1 MKREPFQ
8 GAGAE
13 IVVRDLPIQRHDRR
27 ATGMS
32 DALRA
37 SLAAA
42 SASIFFG
49 ASVVVT
55 RFVVDAID
63 PILLAFIRFLI
74 ASLCLVP
81 MLHLGSLGRFGAR
94 DVVAISGLGIV
105 FFGMFPWLFN
115 AGLALVPASR
125 GALWLA
131 TMPLLTFVLASALRF
146 EKVTMPKA
154 MGTVLAAVGIAL
166 AVGDPGTPMVG
177 PTWRGDLL
185 MFATACCGA
194 VYFVFSRPFLRRL
207 PNLPV
212 TSLSMVAGTVFLGC
226 VSASMGTLAA
236 PDLTGRGW
244 LAVAFLGTF
253 GGALGF
259 SLWIWALQRSTPTRT
274 AVFAPLNPIAATL
287 LGALLLGEPL
297 TASFLF
303 GFVCVLAGIVTA
315 NLPGASVRHD
325 QLLFGSRKPERSV
338 GGEP

>member
-1 MKREPFQ
+1 
-8 GAGAE
+8 
-13 IVVRDLPIQRHDRR
+13 
-27 ATGMS
+27 MS

-49 ASVVVT
+49 GSVVVT

-74 ASLCLVP
+74 ASLRLAP
-81 MLHLGSLGRFGAR
+81 MLLLGSLGRFGAR

-177 PTWRGDLL
+177 PTWRG
-185 MFATACCGA
+185 
-194 VYFVFSRPFLRRL
+194 
-207 PNLPV
+207 
-212 TSLSMVAGTVFLGC
+212 TS
-226 VSASMGTLAA
+226 
-236 PDLTGRGW
+236 
-244 LAVAFLGTF
+244 
-253 GGALGF
+253 
-259 SLWIWALQRSTPTRT
+259 
-274 AVFAPLNPIAATL
+274 
-287 LGALLLGEPL
+287 
-297 TASFLF
+297 
-303 GFVCVLAGIVTA
+303 
-315 NLPGASVRHD
+315 
-325 QLLFGSRKPERSV
+325 
-338 GGEP
+338 